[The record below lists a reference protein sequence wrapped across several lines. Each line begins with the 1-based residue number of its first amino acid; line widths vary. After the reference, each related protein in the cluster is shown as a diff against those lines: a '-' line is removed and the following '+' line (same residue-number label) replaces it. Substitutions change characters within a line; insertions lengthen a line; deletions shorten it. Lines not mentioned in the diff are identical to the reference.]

1 LKTKYID
8 IIAEAAKNQTLYS
21 DGILDTSKLYAWA
34 GENQERLEAITM
46 MGGYINTTSRLTNVE
61 PTLLDIRVG
70 QSLFGLVMR
79 QYMQFFLSMGVQ
91 EIGRRR
97 RSTSVDYTKHLV
109 GLLLMEVVAYGTT
122 RALADPMDDNK
133 GGIDEFEK
141 NPLDYTVRTLTG
153 LPLLGTYA
161 WLSQVIRHT
170 VMGASELMG
179 GPGAEQEFRPV
190 PDLLGG
196 PASSAPRRL
205 GNIPDT
211 AAAYYQALQEMIS
224 D

>member
-1 LKTKYID
+1 
-8 IIAEAAKNQTLYS
+8 
-21 DGILDTSKLYAWA
+21 
-34 GENQERLEAITM
+34 
-46 MGGYINTTSRLTNVE
+46 
-61 PTLLDIRVG
+61 
-70 QSLFGLVMR
+70 
-79 QYMQFFLSMGVQ
+79 MGVQ